1 MISHVY
7 RNKKHLKKHHHCG
20 VFSNVFYFY
29 KLVILLCGG
38 MILCLLPI
46 SHTRN
51 HSCYICRPSIA
62 RGKINYI
69 GFDQARFVDVE
80 VVPFIE
86 EEVVV
91 IDIPNF
97 DLDITSTWISVVFD
111 ALNQAISSWL
121 IHFGYIVYLMNWM
134 TFEPLQLPIHY
145 DNTNKI
151 PHTKISKILLEF

>member
-1 MISHVY
+1 ME
-7 RNKKHLKKHHHCG
+7 
-20 VFSNVFYFY
+20 
-29 KLVILLCGG
+29 VI
-38 MILCLLPI
+38 
-46 SHTRN
+46 
-51 HSCYICRPSIA
+51 
-62 RGKINYI
+62 
-69 GFDQARFVDVE
+69 
-80 VVPFIE
+80 PFIE

-97 DLDITSTWISVVFD
+97 DTDITSTWINVIFD
-111 ALNQAISSWL
+111 ALDQAISFRL